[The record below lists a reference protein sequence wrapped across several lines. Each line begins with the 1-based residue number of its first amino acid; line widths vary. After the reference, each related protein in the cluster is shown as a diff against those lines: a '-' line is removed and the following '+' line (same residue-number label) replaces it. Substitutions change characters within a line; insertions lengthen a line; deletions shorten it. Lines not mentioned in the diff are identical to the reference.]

1 MNRLF
6 ILRGDLVINA
16 VVVDPDSDWTA
27 PDDCTTMPILHD
39 SPGWIG
45 WRYVDGVWIAP
56 PPMPEPEPE
65 ELEPPNP

>member
-16 VVVDPDSDWTA
+16 VVVDPDSDWQA
-27 PDDCTTMPILHD
+27 PDDCTTMPIPDD

-45 WRYVDGVWIAP
+45 WRYVDGEWIAP
-56 PPMPEPEPE
+56 PPMPEPEPDE
-65 ELEPPNP
+65 DLEPNP